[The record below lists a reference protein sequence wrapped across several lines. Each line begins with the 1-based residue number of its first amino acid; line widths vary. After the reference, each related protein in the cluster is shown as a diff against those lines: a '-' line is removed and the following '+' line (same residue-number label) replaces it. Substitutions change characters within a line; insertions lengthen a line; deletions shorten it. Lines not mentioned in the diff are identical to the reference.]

1 MNKTEIN
8 IKSVDECDV
17 CSTGYLND
25 KISQGVSI
33 LHSDYRVLNRMGH
46 VFQSEV
52 KTRLTTLKRGVQK
65 MSFDK
70 KKNHGLKMQD
80 PYQPFPTFTNLY
92 GSKICLDKVTG
103 GLTRKGTKPCW
114 DQARTRSLKINSR
127 KLFYPHFR
135 SFSTT
140 MAYFTT

>member
-65 MSFDK
+65 VSFDK

-92 GSKICLDKVTG
+92 GSK
-103 GLTRKGTKPCW
+103 PCW
-114 DQARTRSLKINSR
+114 DQARFRSLKIISR

>member
-65 MSFDK
+65 VSFDK

-80 PYQPFPTFTNLY
+80 PYQTFPTFTNLY
-92 GSKICLDKVTG
+92 
-103 GLTRKGTKPCW
+103 PCW